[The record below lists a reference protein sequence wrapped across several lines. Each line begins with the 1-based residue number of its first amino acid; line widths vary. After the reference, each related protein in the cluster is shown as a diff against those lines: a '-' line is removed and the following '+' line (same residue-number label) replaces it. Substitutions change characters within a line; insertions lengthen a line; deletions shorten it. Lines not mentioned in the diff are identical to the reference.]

1 MQVKTQKQVMVL
13 QNKAQKVADKLN
25 EEVIFITKGIQHI
38 QVQAGTA
45 YQLNAKD
52 FDAKKSSL
60 IAKKVDDDLEVA
72 LEEGVIIFDN
82 YFAVCATDLSCLV
95 SLPTEDGGLY
105 HIVADASF
113 TLEDGTQI
121 VYFYGEQSIV
131 STESSKGGNQSFL
144 SAIEII
150 AAVAVVAVIA
160 GSSKDDDDDGDSEDD
175 ENTNDFIT
183 DLGSSN
189 NDGITSS
196 NMITIN
202 DLKAGETWQYSI
214 DSGVNFIDGKGNSFM
229 LSDDTYAANVIQ
241 IRKLDAAGV
250 TLSVT
255 NVNETSSIV
264 IDTTKSEFTSSATVN
279 IKTDTPV
286 SETIYTATT
295 NEEKVTYT
303 LKSGFQ
309 QEKFTIDNATGELKY
324 KKEQT
329 QVSVHK
335 VTIIATDVAGNE
347 TEQLI
352 TVSVKSAILS
362 TSVTWNGIGDD
373 GKINADEMA
382 AATLSGTVEVIG
394 TASLIS
400 ISSIVFKKDNVA
412 IHTIAS
418 NLPNINSDNTW
429 SLGNSNAWT
438 SKFTQGGYYT
448 ITVNLSSNSGS
459 IIGSGST
466 ITEINTVK
474 PAQPEFTL
482 EDTGLADND
491 GITSNG
497 VITISNLELNATWQ
511 YSISG
516 DNGFIDGTG
525 NSFTLAD
532 NTTYEANA
540 IQIRQ
545 TSVAGNISDI
555 GKNTLRIVIDNT
567 NPIFDLQSATTVNVR
582 VNSPITTT
590 VYDAQVTN
598 LHDGTA
604 DEDITYSI
612 EGTNAD
618 KFSITTD
625 TGILTY
631 KAIQTLVH
639 DNDTVTIVATDVAG
653 NKTEQLITVSVKV
666 IGLSTSV
673 VWSGIGDDNKINA
686 NEMVATTLSGTVAI
700 IGTVTSINISSIVFK
715 KGNDVVHTISA
726 NLPSVDA
733 NDNTWTLDNND
744 TWASQLT
751 QGDYT
756 VIVNLSGNGGSI
768 TDSSSI
774 TTTIDIAKPDQPAFD
789 FVDTGL
795 SNNDGITSNGVI
807 TVSNLEAG
815 ITWGYSTNGGTSFT
829 NGINSSFT
837 LNEGTYEANAI
848 QIRQIDAVGNVSD
861 ISKIT
866 SPIIVDTTDPIFDQ
880 QQPITANISPNTP
893 ITTTVYDAQVTNLN
907 GGTAD
912 EGITYSIKGTN
923 ADKFSIT
930 AGTGILTYKTIQ
942 TSVHSDTVTI
952 VATDIAGNKTEKSIT
967 VSVKNSAQGFF
978 INGENTNDFSGQ
990 SVSSAGDVNG
1000 DGLDDL
1006 IVGAPGVDIN
1016 SNVDAG
1022 KSYVVFG
1029 KINSTS
1035 INLSSISAGTG
1046 GFAINGENN
1055 GDQSGHSASSAGDVN
1070 GDGLDDLIIGAF
1082 GANIGNRTDAGK
1094 SYVVFG
1100 KTNTA
1105 TINLS
1110 SIAAGT
1116 GGFVIN
1122 GDYDRGYSGHSV
1134 SSAGDVDG
1142 DGLDDLIVGAPGHT
1156 TKSDHPEGKSYVVFG
1171 KKDNTNAVN
1180 LSSVASGSGGFVI
1193 NGKDTPN
1200 TTGQSNSGRSVSSA
1214 GDVNGDGLD
1223 DLVIGAPG
1231 ADPIGKNN
1239 AGKVFV
1245 VFGKK
1250 DDTSAV
1256 DLSTIESGTGGFVI
1270 NGEKA
1275 FDFTGDS
1282 ASSAGDVNGDGL
1294 DDLIIEASNADPDG
1308 KTNAGRSFVVF
1319 GTADTDVIELSS
1331 VASGTGGFVING
1343 EKAEDYS
1350 GISVSSAGDVN
1361 GDGLSDLIVGAYGAD
1376 IIGINEGKSYVV
1388 FGKSNTNAVDLSS
1401 IAAGTGG
1408 FVINGKNAWDRS
1420 GDPVSSAGDVNG
1432 DGLDD
1437 LIVGAHVVNTYTGKS
1452 YVIFGKTNT
1461 EAVNLANI
1469 SKVENTAAHAIDFQG
1484 DTNTNKNDT
1493 LTGTSADELFVAGL
1507 GDDILTGNGGA
1518 DVFNAGAG
1526 DDTIII
1532 NDDNLAKLYNN
1543 TLGSH
1548 LLARVDGGGNTD
1560 TLKLAGSDLNLDLTQ
1575 IDNGRIQDIEIIDLT
1590 GSGDNTLKLN
1600 LNDLL
1605 DISSETNTLRVI
1617 GDSGD
1622 KVEATGFNKSTASD
1636 VANGITLG
1644 NVTYDVYINT
1654 SASTAQL
1661 WVDQD
1666 LTVV

>member
-1 MQVKTQKQVMVL
+1 MQVKTQKQVMAL
-13 QNKAQKVADKLN
+13 QNKAQKVADKLT
-25 EEVIFITKGIQHI
+25 EEVIFITKGVQHI
-38 QVQAGTA
+38 QAQAGTA

-60 IAKKVDDDLEVA
+60 IAKKVGDDLEVA

-160 GSSKDDDDDGDSEDD
+160 GSSKDDDGGDSEDD

-241 IRKLDAAGV
+241 IKKLDEAGV

-264 IDTTKSEFTSSATVN
+264 IDTTKSEFTSSTTVN

-497 VITISNLELNATWQ
+497 VITISNLESNATWQ

-545 TSVAGNISDI
+545 TSAAGNISDI

-582 VNSPITTT
+582 ANSPITTT

-686 NEMVATTLSGTVAI
+686 NEMAATTLSGTVTI

-733 NDNTWTLDNND
+733 NDNTWTLDNSD

-942 TSVHSDTVTI
+942 TSVHDDTITI

-967 VSVKNSAQGFF
+967 VSVKNSAQGFS
-978 INGENTNDFSGQ
+978 INGENTNDYSGF

-1006 IVGAPGVDIN
+1006 IVGA
-1016 SNVDAG
+1016 DAVNTYTG

-1029 KINSTS
+1029 KINSTA

-1046 GFAINGENN
+1046 GFVINGENN
-1055 GDQSGHSASSAGDVN
+1055 GDHSGRSVSSAGDVN

-1082 GANIGNRTDAGK
+1082 LADIGNRANAGK

-1122 GDYDRGYSGHSV
+1122 GDHSEGFSGRSV

-1142 DGLDDLIVGAPGHT
+1142 DGLDDLIVGAHGDAAR
-1156 TKSDHPEGKSYVVFG
+1156 SDHPEGKSYVVFG

-1193 NGKDTPN
+1193 NGEDTPN
-1200 TTGQSNSGRSVSSA
+1200 TAGQSGTAVSSA

-1223 DLVIGAPG
+1223 DLVIGAPRSV
-1231 ADPIGKNN
+1231 PIGKKD

-1331 VASGTGGFVING
+1331 VTSGTGGFVING
-1343 EKAEDYS
+1343 EKIGDRS
-1350 GISVSSAGDVN
+1350 GFSVSSAGDVN
-1361 GDGLSDLIVGAYGAD
+1361 GDGLSDLIVGAFRAD
-1376 IIGINEGKSYVV
+1376 VNGNKTHEGKSYVV

-1408 FVINGKNAWDRS
+1408 FAINGKNAWDRS
-1420 GDPVSSAGDVNG
+1420 GDSVSSAGDVNG

-1437 LIVGAHVVNTYTGKS
+1437 LIVGAHSVNTYTGKS

-1469 SKVENTAAHAIDFQG
+1469 SKVENTAAHAINFQG
-1484 DTNTNKNDT
+1484 DTNTDKNDT

-1507 GDDILTGNGGA
+1507 GDDILTGNGGT

-1532 NDDNLAKLYNN
+1532 NDDNLAKLYSN
-1543 TLGSH
+1543 TLASH

-1605 DISSETNTLRVI
+1605 DISSETNTLKVI

-1622 KVEATGFNKSTASD
+1622 KVEVTGFNKSTADD

>member
-1 MQVKTQKQVMVL
+1 MQVKTQKQVLVL
-13 QNKAQKVADKLN
+13 QNKAQKVADKLT
-25 EEVIFITKGIQHI
+25 EEVIFITKGVQHI
-38 QVQAGTA
+38 QVQAGTV

-60 IAKKVDDDLEVA
+60 IAKKVGDDLEVA

-113 TLEDGTQI
+113 ALEDGTQI

-131 STESSKGGNQSFL
+131 STESSAVSTDDTQSF
-144 SAIEII
+144 SDVITSNIGVV
-150 AAVAVVAVIA
+150 AAVVVAAVVIA
-160 GSSKDDDDDGDSEDD
+160 SSSGNDDGDGDGDNGNGDNDDDDTNPFFTDTGLSDS
-175 ENTNDFIT
+175 
-183 DLGSSN
+183 
-189 NDGITSS
+189 DGITKD
-196 NMITIN
+196 NTITV
-202 DLKAGETWQYSI
+202 DGDGAWRYSI
-214 DSGVNFIDGKGNSFM
+214 DSGVNFIAGVGNSFT
-229 LSDDTYAANVIQ
+229 LSDGTYAVNVIQ
-241 IRKLDAAGV
+241 IKKLDAAGG

-255 NVNETSSIV
+255 NVNETLPLV
-264 IDTTKSEFTSSATVN
+264 IDTTKSVFTSLTTVN
-279 IKTDTPV
+279 VKKDTAA
-286 SETIYTATT
+286 SATIYTATT
-295 NEEKVTYT
+295 NEERVTYT
-303 LKSGFQ
+303 LKDGDQ
-309 QEKFTIDNATGELKY
+309 KEKFTIDNTTGELKY
-324 KKEQT
+324 KEKQT
-329 QVSVHK
+329 QIETHK
-335 VTIIATDVAGNE
+335 VTIIATDVAGNKA
-347 TEQLI
+347 EQLI
-352 TVSVKSAILS
+352 A
-362 TSVTWNGIGDD
+362 
-373 GKINADEMA
+373 
-382 AATLSGTVEVIG
+382 
-394 TASLIS
+394 
-400 ISSIVFKKDNVA
+400 
-412 IHTIAS
+412 
-418 NLPNINSDNTW
+418 
-429 SLGNSNAWT
+429 
-438 SKFTQGGYYT
+438 
-448 ITVNLSSNSGS
+448 
-459 IIGSGST
+459 
-466 ITEINTVK
+466 
-474 PAQPEFTL
+474 
-482 EDTGLADND
+482 
-491 GITSNG
+491 
-497 VITISNLELNATWQ
+497 
-511 YSISG
+511 
-516 DNGFIDGTG
+516 
-525 NSFTLAD
+525 
-532 NTTYEANA
+532 
-540 IQIRQ
+540 
-545 TSVAGNISDI
+545 
-555 GKNTLRIVIDNT
+555 
-567 NPIFDLQSATTVNVR
+567 
-582 VNSPITTT
+582 
-590 VYDAQVTN
+590 
-598 LHDGTA
+598 
-604 DEDITYSI
+604 
-612 EGTNAD
+612 
-618 KFSITTD
+618 
-625 TGILTY
+625 
-631 KAIQTLVH
+631 
-639 DNDTVTIVATDVAG
+639 
-653 NKTEQLITVSVKV
+653 VSVKV
-666 IGLSTSV
+666 IGLSTSI
-673 VWSGIGDDNKINA
+673 VWSGIGDDHKINA
-686 NEMVATTLSGTVAI
+686 DEMATTTLSGTVAI

-715 KGNDVVHTISA
+715 QGDTIHTISN

-744 TWASQLT
+744 TWTSQLT

-756 VIVNLSGNGGSI
+756 VTVNLSGNSGSV
-768 TDSSSI
+768 TDSSS
-774 TTTIDIAKPDQPAFD
+774 TTTTAVDTVKPDQPAFD

-795 SNNDGITSNGVI
+795 PDNDGITSNGVI

-942 TSVHSDTVTI
+942 TSVHDDTITI

-967 VSVKNSAQGFF
+967 VSVKNSAQGFYA
-978 INGENTNDFSGQ
+978 NGEKAFDFSGRSVSSAGDVNGDGLDDLIIGAAGVNINSVENVGRSYVVFGKIDSTVINLSSIVAGTGGFVINGDYSKGYSGR

-1006 IVGAPGVDIN
+1006 IVGAASIGIN
-1016 SNVDAG
+1016 GNIKVG

-1029 KINSTS
+1029 KINST
-1035 INLSSISAGTG
+1035 A
-1046 GFAINGENN
+1046 
-1055 GDQSGHSASSAGDVN
+1055 
-1070 GDGLDDLIIGAF
+1070 
-1082 GANIGNRTDAGK
+1082 
-1094 SYVVFG
+1094 
-1100 KTNTA
+1100 
-1105 TINLS
+1105 INLS

-1122 GDYDRGYSGHSV
+1122 GDHGKGYSGRSV

-1142 DGLDDLIVGAPGHT
+1142 DGLDDLIIGAPG
-1156 TKSDHPEGKSYVVFG
+1156 DEVVAPGNPYPEGKSYVVFG

-1180 LSSVASGSGGFVI
+1180 LSSVVSGSGGFVI
-1193 NGKDTPN
+1193 NGEGTFA
-1200 TTGQSNSGRSVSSA
+1200 GRSHSGWVSSA

-1250 DDTSAV
+1250 DDTNAV

-1275 FDFTGDS
+1275 GDLIS
-1282 ASSAGDVNGDGL
+1282 EAVSSAGDVNGDGL
-1294 DDLIIEASNADPDG
+1294 DDLIIGAYETSPDG
-1308 KTNAGRSFVVF
+1308 KVKAGKSFVVF
-1319 GTADTDVIELSS
+1319 GTADTDVIELSN
-1331 VASGTGGFVING
+1331 VVSGSGGFVING
-1343 EKAEDYS
+1343 DKLEDFS
-1350 GISVSSAGDVN
+1350 GFSVSSAGDVN
-1361 GDGLSDLIVGAYGAD
+1361 GDGLSDLIVGTFAASING
-1376 IIGINEGKSYVV
+1376 IGTYEGKSYVV
-1388 FGKSNTNAVDLSS
+1388 FGKNNTNAVELSS

-1408 FVINGKNAWDRS
+1408 FIIYGENHDDAS
-1420 GDPVSSAGDVNG
+1420 GYSVSSAGDVNG

-1437 LIVGAHVVNTYTGKS
+1437 LIVGAWGAGVSKVHSYTGRS

-1469 SKVENTAAHAIDFQG
+1469 SKVENTAAHTIDFQG
-1484 DTNTNKNDT
+1484 DTNTDKNDT

-1507 GDDILTGNGGA
+1507 GDDILTGNGGT

-1532 NDDNLAKLYNN
+1532 NDDNLAKLYSN
-1543 TLGSH
+1543 TLASH

-1622 KVEATGFNKSTASD
+1622 KVEATGFNKLTAGG
-1636 VANGITLG
+1636 VANG
-1644 NVTYDVYINT
+1644 VTYDVYINA

>member
-1 MQVKTQKQVMVL
+1 MQAKTQKQVMTL

-25 EEVIFITKGIQHI
+25 EEVIFITKGVQHI
-38 QVQAGTA
+38 QAQAGTA

-60 IAKKVDDDLEVA
+60 IAKKVGDDLEVA

-150 AAVAVVAVIA
+150 AAVAVVAVVA
-160 GSSKDDDDDGDSEDD
+160 GSSKDDDDGDSEDD

-241 IRKLDAAGV
+241 IKKLDEAGN
-250 TLSVT
+250 TLGIT

-264 IDTTKSEFTSSATVN
+264 IDTTKSEFTSSTTVN

-545 TSVAGNISDI
+545 TSAAGNISDI

-598 LHDGTA
+598 LHDGIA

-686 NEMVATTLSGTVAI
+686 SEMLATTLSGTVAI

-837 LNEGTYEANAI
+837 LNEGTYEANTI

-942 TSVHSDTVTI
+942 TSVHDDTITI
-952 VATDIAGNKTEKSIT
+952 VATDVAGNKTEKSIT
-967 VSVKNSAQGFF
+967 VSVKNSAQGFS
-978 INGENTNDFSGQ
+978 INGERIGDRSGF

-1006 IVGAPGVDIN
+1006 IVGA
-1016 SNVDAG
+1016 DAVNTYTG

-1029 KINSTS
+1029 KINSTA

-1055 GDQSGHSASSAGDVN
+1055 EDQSGASVSSAGDVN

-1082 GANIGNRTDAGK
+1082 LANIGNRANAGK

-1122 GDYDRGYSGHSV
+1122 GDHSEGFSGRSV

-1142 DGLDDLIVGAPGHT
+1142 DGLDDLIVGAHGEPT
-1156 TKSDHPEGKSYVVFG
+1156 RSDHPEGKSYVVFG

-1193 NGKDTPN
+1193 NGEDTN
-1200 TTGQSNSGRSVSSA
+1200 TAGQSGTAVSSA

-1223 DLVIGAPG
+1223 DLVIGAPRSLPY
-1231 ADPIGKNN
+1231 DT
-1239 AGKVFV
+1239 GKVFV

-1250 DDTSAV
+1250 DDASAIG
-1256 DLSTIESGTGGFVI
+1256 LSAIESGTGGFVI
-1270 NGEKA
+1270 IGESG
-1275 FDFTGDS
+1275 DFIS
-1282 ASSAGDVNGDGL
+1282 KSVSSAGDVNGDGL
-1294 DDLIIEASNADPDG
+1294 DDLIIEASNADLNG
-1308 KTNAGRSFVVF
+1308 KTNVGRSFVVF

-1331 VASGTGGFVING
+1331 VTSGTGGFVING
-1343 EKAEDYS
+1343 EKAGDNS
-1350 GISVSSAGDVN
+1350 GFSVSSAGDVN
-1361 GDGLSDLIVGAYGAD
+1361 GDGLSDLIVGAYKAD
-1376 IIGINEGKSYVV
+1376 VTGINEGKSYVV

-1420 GDPVSSAGDVNG
+1420 GHSVSSAGDING

-1437 LIVGAHVVNTYTGKS
+1437 LIVGAHSVNTYTGRS

-1484 DTNTNKNDT
+1484 DTNTDKNDT

-1507 GDDILTGNGGA
+1507 GDDILTGNGGT

-1532 NDDNLAKLYNN
+1532 NDDNLAKLYSN
-1543 TLGSH
+1543 TLASH

>member
-1 MQVKTQKQVMVL
+1 MQVKTQKQVLVL
-13 QNKAQKVADKLN
+13 QNKAQKVADKLT
-25 EEVIFITKGIQHI
+25 EEVIFITKGVQHI
-38 QVQAGTA
+38 QAQAGTA

-60 IAKKVDDDLEVA
+60 IAKKVGDDLEVA

-113 TLEDGTQI
+113 ALEDGTQI

-131 STESSKGGNQSFL
+131 STESSAVSTDDTQSF
-144 SAIEII
+144 SDVITSNIGVV
-150 AAVAVVAVIA
+150 AAVVVAAVVIA
-160 GSSKDDDDDGDSEDD
+160 SSSGNDDGDGDGDNGNGDNDDDDTNPFFTDTGLSDS
-175 ENTNDFIT
+175 
-183 DLGSSN
+183 
-189 NDGITSS
+189 DGITKD
-196 NMITIN
+196 NTITV
-202 DLKAGETWQYSI
+202 DGDGAWRYSI
-214 DSGVNFIDGKGNSFM
+214 DSGVNFIAGVGNSFT
-229 LSDDTYAANVIQ
+229 LSDGTYAVNVIQ
-241 IRKLDAAGV
+241 IKKLDAAGG

-255 NVNETSSIV
+255 NVNETLPLV
-264 IDTTKSEFTSSATVN
+264 IDTTKSVFTSLTTVN
-279 IKTDTPV
+279 VKKDTAA
-286 SETIYTATT
+286 SATIYTATT
-295 NEEKVTYT
+295 NEERVTYT
-303 LKSGFQ
+303 LKDGDQ
-309 QEKFTIDNATGELKY
+309 KEKFTIDNTTGELKY
-324 KKEQT
+324 KEKQT
-329 QVSVHK
+329 QIETHK
-335 VTIIATDVAGNE
+335 VTIIATDVAGNKA
-347 TEQLI
+347 EQLI
-352 TVSVKSAILS
+352 A
-362 TSVTWNGIGDD
+362 
-373 GKINADEMA
+373 
-382 AATLSGTVEVIG
+382 
-394 TASLIS
+394 
-400 ISSIVFKKDNVA
+400 
-412 IHTIAS
+412 
-418 NLPNINSDNTW
+418 
-429 SLGNSNAWT
+429 
-438 SKFTQGGYYT
+438 
-448 ITVNLSSNSGS
+448 
-459 IIGSGST
+459 
-466 ITEINTVK
+466 
-474 PAQPEFTL
+474 
-482 EDTGLADND
+482 
-491 GITSNG
+491 
-497 VITISNLELNATWQ
+497 
-511 YSISG
+511 
-516 DNGFIDGTG
+516 
-525 NSFTLAD
+525 
-532 NTTYEANA
+532 
-540 IQIRQ
+540 
-545 TSVAGNISDI
+545 
-555 GKNTLRIVIDNT
+555 
-567 NPIFDLQSATTVNVR
+567 
-582 VNSPITTT
+582 
-590 VYDAQVTN
+590 
-598 LHDGTA
+598 
-604 DEDITYSI
+604 
-612 EGTNAD
+612 
-618 KFSITTD
+618 
-625 TGILTY
+625 
-631 KAIQTLVH
+631 
-639 DNDTVTIVATDVAG
+639 
-653 NKTEQLITVSVKV
+653 VSVKV
-666 IGLSTSV
+666 IGLSTSI
-673 VWSGIGDDNKINA
+673 VWSGIGDDHKINA
-686 NEMVATTLSGTVAI
+686 DEMATTTLSGTVAI

-715 KGNDVVHTISA
+715 QGDTIHTISN

-744 TWASQLT
+744 TWTSQLT

-756 VIVNLSGNGGSI
+756 VTVNLSGNSGSV
-768 TDSSSI
+768 TDSSS
-774 TTTIDIAKPDQPAFD
+774 TTTTAVDTVKPDQPAFD

-795 SNNDGITSNGVI
+795 PDNDGITSNGVI

-942 TSVHSDTVTI
+942 TSVHDDTITI

-967 VSVKNSAQGFF
+967 VSVKNSAQGFSINGVNALDF
-978 INGENTNDFSGQ
+978 SGSRISSAGDVNGDGLDDLIISATGVNNDTGRSYVVFGKINSTAINLSSIAAGTGGFSINGEKNGS
-990 SVSSAGDVNG
+990 SVSTAGDVNG

-1006 IVGAPGVDIN
+1006 IVGASSVGIN
-1016 SNVDAG
+1016 GNAQVG

-1029 KINSTS
+1029 KINST
-1035 INLSSISAGTG
+1035 A
-1046 GFAINGENN
+1046 
-1055 GDQSGHSASSAGDVN
+1055 
-1070 GDGLDDLIIGAF
+1070 
-1082 GANIGNRTDAGK
+1082 
-1094 SYVVFG
+1094 
-1100 KTNTA
+1100 
-1105 TINLS
+1105 INLS

-1122 GDYDRGYSGHSV
+1122 GDHSKGFSGRSV

-1142 DGLDDLIVGAPGHT
+1142 DGLDDLIIGAPGY
-1156 TKSDHPEGKSYVVFG
+1156 DVWGLGNHPEGKSYVVFG

-1180 LSSVASGSGGFVI
+1180 LSSVVSGSGGFVI
-1193 NGKDTPN
+1193 NGEGTFA
-1200 TTGQSNSGRSVSSA
+1200 GESRSGWVSSA

-1275 FDFTGDS
+1275 GDFISETV
-1282 ASSAGDVNGDGL
+1282 SSAGDVNGDGL
-1294 DDLIIEASNADPDG
+1294 DDLIIGAYHAEPNG
-1308 KTNAGRSFVVF
+1308 KVKTGSSFVVF

-1331 VASGTGGFVING
+1331 VTSGTGGFVING
-1343 EKAEDYS
+1343 ERIGDRS
-1350 GISVSSAGDVN
+1350 GFSVSSAGDVN
-1361 GDGLSDLIVGAYGAD
+1361 GDGLSDLIVGAFGAS
-1376 IIGINEGKSYVV
+1376 IAGIKTYEGKSYVV
-1388 FGKSNTNAVDLSS
+1388 FGKNNTNAVDLSS

-1408 FVINGKNAWDRS
+1408 FVINGESNGDYS
-1420 GDPVSSAGDVNG
+1420 GSAVSSAGDVNG

-1437 LIVGAHVVNTYTGKS
+1437 LIVGTFWVDSFRGRS

-1469 SKVENTAAHAIDFQG
+1469 NKVENTAAHTIDFQG
-1484 DTNTNKNDT
+1484 DTNTDKNDT

-1507 GDDILTGNGGA
+1507 GDDILTGNGGT

-1532 NDDNLAKLYNN
+1532 NDDNLAKLYSN
-1543 TLGSH
+1543 TLASH

-1605 DISSETNTLRVI
+1605 DISSETNMLKVI

-1622 KVEATGFNKSTASD
+1622 KVEVTGFNKLTAGS
-1636 VANGITLG
+1636 VANG
-1644 NVTYDVYINT
+1644 VTYDVYINT

>member
-1 MQVKTQKQVMVL
+1 MQVKTQKQVLVL
-13 QNKAQKVADKLN
+13 QNKAQKVADKLT
-25 EEVIFITKGIQHI
+25 EEVIFITKGVQHI
-38 QVQAGTA
+38 QVQAGTV

-60 IAKKVDDDLEVA
+60 IAKKVGDDLEVA

-113 TLEDGTQI
+113 ALEDGTQI

-131 STESSKGGNQSFL
+131 STESSAVSTDDTQSF
-144 SAIEII
+144 SDVITSNIGVV
-150 AAVAVVAVIA
+150 AAVVVAAVVIA
-160 GSSKDDDDDGDSEDD
+160 SSSGNDDGDGDGDNGNGDNDDDDTNPFFTDTGLSDS
-175 ENTNDFIT
+175 
-183 DLGSSN
+183 
-189 NDGITSS
+189 DGITKD
-196 NMITIN
+196 NTITV
-202 DLKAGETWQYSI
+202 DGDGAWRYSI
-214 DSGVNFIDGKGNSFM
+214 DSGVNFIAGVGNSFT
-229 LSDDTYAANVIQ
+229 LSDGTYAVNVIQ
-241 IRKLDAAGV
+241 IKKLDAAGG

-255 NVNETSSIV
+255 NVNETLPLV
-264 IDTTKSEFTSSATVN
+264 IDTTKSVFTSLTTVN
-279 IKTDTPV
+279 VKKDTAA
-286 SETIYTATT
+286 SATIYTATT
-295 NEEKVTYT
+295 NEERVTYT
-303 LKSGFQ
+303 LKDGDQ
-309 QEKFTIDNATGELKY
+309 KEKFTIDNTTGELKY
-324 KKEQT
+324 KEKQT
-329 QVSVHK
+329 QIETHK
-335 VTIIATDVAGNE
+335 VTIIATDVAGNKA
-347 TEQLI
+347 EQLI
-352 TVSVKSAILS
+352 A
-362 TSVTWNGIGDD
+362 
-373 GKINADEMA
+373 
-382 AATLSGTVEVIG
+382 
-394 TASLIS
+394 
-400 ISSIVFKKDNVA
+400 
-412 IHTIAS
+412 
-418 NLPNINSDNTW
+418 
-429 SLGNSNAWT
+429 
-438 SKFTQGGYYT
+438 
-448 ITVNLSSNSGS
+448 
-459 IIGSGST
+459 
-466 ITEINTVK
+466 
-474 PAQPEFTL
+474 
-482 EDTGLADND
+482 
-491 GITSNG
+491 
-497 VITISNLELNATWQ
+497 
-511 YSISG
+511 
-516 DNGFIDGTG
+516 
-525 NSFTLAD
+525 
-532 NTTYEANA
+532 
-540 IQIRQ
+540 
-545 TSVAGNISDI
+545 
-555 GKNTLRIVIDNT
+555 
-567 NPIFDLQSATTVNVR
+567 
-582 VNSPITTT
+582 
-590 VYDAQVTN
+590 
-598 LHDGTA
+598 
-604 DEDITYSI
+604 
-612 EGTNAD
+612 
-618 KFSITTD
+618 
-625 TGILTY
+625 
-631 KAIQTLVH
+631 
-639 DNDTVTIVATDVAG
+639 
-653 NKTEQLITVSVKV
+653 VSVKV
-666 IGLSTSV
+666 IGLSTSI
-673 VWSGIGDDNKINA
+673 VWSGIGDDHKINA
-686 NEMVATTLSGTVAI
+686 DEMATTTLSGTVAI

-715 KGNDVVHTISA
+715 QGDTIHTISN

-744 TWASQLT
+744 TWTSQLT

-756 VIVNLSGNGGSI
+756 VTVNLSGNSGSV
-768 TDSSSI
+768 TDSSS
-774 TTTIDIAKPDQPAFD
+774 TTTTAVDTVKPDQPAFD

-795 SNNDGITSNGVI
+795 PDNDGITSNGVI

-942 TSVHSDTVTI
+942 TSVHDDTITI

-967 VSVKNSAQGFF
+967 VSVKNSAQGFSINGVNALDF
-978 INGENTNDFSGQ
+978 SGSRISSAGDVNGDGLDDLIISATGVNNDTGRSYVVFGKINSTAINLSSIAAGTGGFSINGEKNGS
-990 SVSSAGDVNG
+990 SVSTAGDVNG

-1006 IVGAPGVDIN
+1006 IVGASSVGIN
-1016 SNVDAG
+1016 GNAQVG

-1029 KINSTS
+1029 KINST
-1035 INLSSISAGTG
+1035 A
-1046 GFAINGENN
+1046 
-1055 GDQSGHSASSAGDVN
+1055 
-1070 GDGLDDLIIGAF
+1070 
-1082 GANIGNRTDAGK
+1082 
-1094 SYVVFG
+1094 
-1100 KTNTA
+1100 
-1105 TINLS
+1105 INLS

-1122 GDYDRGYSGHSV
+1122 GDHSKGFSGRSV

-1142 DGLDDLIVGAPGHT
+1142 DGLDDLIIGAPGY
-1156 TKSDHPEGKSYVVFG
+1156 DVWGLGNHPEGKSYVVFG

-1180 LSSVASGSGGFVI
+1180 LSSVVSGSGGFVI
-1193 NGKDTPN
+1193 NGEGTFA
-1200 TTGQSNSGRSVSSA
+1200 GESRSGWVSSA

-1275 FDFTGDS
+1275 GDFISETV
-1282 ASSAGDVNGDGL
+1282 SSAGDVNGDGL
-1294 DDLIIEASNADPDG
+1294 DDLIIGAYHAEPNG
-1308 KTNAGRSFVVF
+1308 KVKTGSSFVVF

-1331 VASGTGGFVING
+1331 VTSGTGGFVING
-1343 EKAEDYS
+1343 ERIGDRS
-1350 GISVSSAGDVN
+1350 GFSVSSAGDVN
-1361 GDGLSDLIVGAYGAD
+1361 GDGLSDLIVGAFGAS
-1376 IIGINEGKSYVV
+1376 IAGIKTYEGKSYVV
-1388 FGKSNTNAVDLSS
+1388 FGKNNTNAVDLSS

-1408 FVINGKNAWDRS
+1408 FVINGESNGDYS
-1420 GDPVSSAGDVNG
+1420 GSAVSSAGDVNG

-1437 LIVGAHVVNTYTGKS
+1437 LIVGTFWVDSFRGRS

-1469 SKVENTAAHAIDFQG
+1469 NKVENTAAHTIDFQG
-1484 DTNTNKNDT
+1484 DTNTDKNDT

-1507 GDDILTGNGGA
+1507 GDDILTGNGGT

-1532 NDDNLAKLYNN
+1532 NDDNLAKLYSN
-1543 TLGSH
+1543 TLASH

-1605 DISSETNTLRVI
+1605 DISSETNMLKVI

-1622 KVEATGFNKSTASD
+1622 KVEVTGFNKLTAGS
-1636 VANGITLG
+1636 VANG
-1644 NVTYDVYINT
+1644 VTYDVYINT